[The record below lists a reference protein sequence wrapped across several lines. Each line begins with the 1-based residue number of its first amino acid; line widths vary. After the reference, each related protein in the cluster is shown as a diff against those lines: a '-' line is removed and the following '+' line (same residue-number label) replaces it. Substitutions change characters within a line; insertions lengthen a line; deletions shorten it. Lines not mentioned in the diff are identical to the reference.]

1 MSAAPARDAFGP
13 ALAAMARKDAPAFGP
28 AAFRAYLD
36 EHDVAAETTT
46 TIAVDTLRRL
56 APSLRDSGA
65 MVFRLGVAPGSNA
78 IVFALAKV
86 ATGWSDYFLLDAE
99 VFGGLRPKSF
109 SPRGNSHHFDLLSQ
123 LAGLSGSTLVALA
136 ASTGVLAE
144 ALQLDDG
151 QTQPVPAAGQGL
163 FTFPVLARPGL
174 PVWTH
179 RRGPVEID
187 GAFIARRRGTDT
199 VFVVAARTGRTLDSL
214 AKHKLAYAAQ
224 AVLGALPPGVAVV
237 PVYLR
242 VLRKATQL
250 LCYVAECTAW
260 RASDPPAPV
269 SALAVRRAAC
279 FLLPRPERDPT
290 LPLNLVQ

>member
-1 MSAAPARDAFGP
+1 MSEAPARDVFAP
-13 ALAAMARKDAPAFGP
+13 ALAAMARANAPAFGP

-36 EHDVAAETTT
+36 EHDLAEPATA
-46 TIAVDTLRRL
+46 IAVDALRRL
-56 APSLRDSGA
+56 APSLRDRGT

-86 ATGWSDYFLLDAE
+86 DTGWSDYFLLDAE
-99 VFGGLRPKSF
+99 IFAGLRPKSF
-109 SPRGNSHHFDLLSQ
+109 SPRGNPHHFDLLSQ
-123 LAGLSGSTLVALA
+123 FAGLSGNALVALA

-151 QTQPVPAAGQGL
+151 QPQPVPAAGQDL

-187 GAFIARRRGTDT
+187 GAFIATRRGTDT
-199 VFVVAARTGRTLDSL
+199 VFVVTARTGRALDSL

-224 AVLGALPPGVAVV
+224 AVLGTLPPGVAVV

-242 VLRKATQL
+242 VLKRATQL
-250 LCYVAECTAW
+250 LFYFAECTGW
-260 RASDPPAPV
+260 RAGDAPPPV
-269 SALAVRRAAC
+269 SAIAVRRTAC